1 MVIDERVTALEKEV
15 ADLKRQLEDRPVND
29 QILLL
34 ELRKKKLLVRLEIT
48 PLEQRPIVL
57 DAIARLD
64 YSAQSLKQQHE

>member
-34 ELRKKKLLVRLEIT
+34 ELRKKKLLVRLETT
-48 PLEQRPIVL
+48 PQEQRPIVL
-57 DAIARLD
+57 VAIARLD
-64 YSAQSLKQQHE
+64 YSAQSLKQQL